1 MYHQVEPDS
10 KHRMCEIESHIK
22 EWIQKIS
29 KSRQELGGS
38 PICPFALKATY
49 TIVECSAKDIEII
62 PGYDVVFY
70 VIEDYIDDKLDDI
83 VESKIEYLE
92 KIHPEYKFVPDYN
105 DDERYVKHFRVDN
118 GKYNFVMMM
127 NRKQMYDARKILF
140 NNGYY
145 EKCDFECADAHLFK
159 N

>member
-1 MYHQVEPDS
+1 MHQQVESNNKD
-10 KHRMCEIESHIK
+10 RMCEIESHIK

-29 KSRQELGGS
+29 KSRPELEGS
-38 PICPFALKATY
+38 PICPFASKVTY
-49 TIVECSAKDIEII
+49 TIVQCSVEDIIVI

-70 VIEDYIDDKLDDI
+70 VIEDYMEDELYDI

-92 KIHPEYKFVPDYN
+92 NLYPEYIFLPDYN
-105 DDERYVKHFRVDN
+105 EDERYVKNFRVDN

-127 NRKQMYDARKILF
+127 NSKKMHDARKILF

-145 EKCDFECADAHLFK
+145 EKCDFECPDADLFK